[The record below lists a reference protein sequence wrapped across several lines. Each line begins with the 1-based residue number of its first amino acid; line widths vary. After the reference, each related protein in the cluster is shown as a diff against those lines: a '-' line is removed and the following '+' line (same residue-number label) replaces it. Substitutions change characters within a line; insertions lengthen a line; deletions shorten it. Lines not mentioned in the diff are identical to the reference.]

1 MPCHATSN
9 HITTRMQTLNTN
21 PKANPPTIKHSQAN
35 QTIMTHHMR
44 HISMPVNQTNKKIIH
59 LTQQFVKCN
68 NSIPFNKMRLLQA
81 K

>member
-21 PKANPPTIKHSQAN
+21 PKANATTIKHSQAN

-44 HISMPVNQTNKKIIH
+44 HISMPVNRTNKKLFISH
-59 LTQQFVKCN
+59 N
-68 NSIPFNKMRLLQA
+68 NLLNETIQSHSTR
-81 K
+81 